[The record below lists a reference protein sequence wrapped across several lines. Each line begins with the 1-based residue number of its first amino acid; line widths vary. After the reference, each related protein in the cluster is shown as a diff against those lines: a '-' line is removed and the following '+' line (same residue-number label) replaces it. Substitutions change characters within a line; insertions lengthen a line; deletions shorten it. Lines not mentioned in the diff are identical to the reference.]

1 MKIER
6 KIIAAGLV
14 LLLSAGV
21 YGVAAAQGKPAA
33 KAPKAVV
40 EQNTV
45 DFGEILEMQNVEH
58 TFFIK
63 NAGNAELQILRVKPS
78 CGCSV
83 AEYDKVVAPGQM
95 GKVHIKI
102 DGKKI
107 GAGAFDKGFMVKTND
122 PANEQ
127 FNLSVK
133 GTVAKALEF
142 SREIRWAGFTDETFK
157 IESYVT
163 VLLSSP
169 MNILSARWDVDAAA
183 KGLPEKVGVK
193 LDPIVRGKKY
203 RLTVWKKAELA
214 SGTIVS
220 NVILATDNP
229 KIRETIVPV
238 AFTVMNDVELYP
250 QRIYYGEMLIPPG
263 ATKGFERSFD
273 IIAARGDSL
282 KIVKVVSSRDDM
294 TVKIQESIPG
304 KSYRGTVLVRPT
316 SKIDRFEGAIKIQTN
331 YPKYREVVLD
341 VVGSVRVGTG
351 SGASSKGKK

>member
-1 MKIER
+1 MKIQR
-6 KIIAAGLV
+6 MIIAAGLV
-14 LLLSAGV
+14 LLLSAGL

-40 EQNTV
+40 EQTTV
-45 DFGEILEMQNVEH
+45 EVGEILEMQNVEH

-63 NAGNAELQILRVKPS
+63 NVGSAELQILRVKPS

-83 AEYDKVVAPGQM
+83 AEYDKVIAPGQQ

-107 GAGAFDKGFMVKTND
+107 GAGAFDKGFLVKTND

-133 GTVAKALEF
+133 GFVAKALEF
-142 SREIRWAGFTDETFK
+142 SREMRWAGFTDETLK
-157 IESYVT
+157 IESYIT
-163 VLLSSP
+163 VVLSSP
-169 MNILSARWDVDAAA
+169 MNILSARWDDAAAA
-183 KGLPEKVGVK
+183 KGLPERIGVK
-193 LDPIVRGKKY
+193 LDPIARGKKY

-214 SGTIVS
+214 PGTVVSDIV
-220 NVILATDNP
+220 LTTDSP
-229 KIRETIVPV
+229 KLKETIVPV
-238 AFTVMNDVELYP
+238 ALTIMNDVELHP
-250 QRIYYGEMLIPPG
+250 QKIYYGEMLIPPG

-282 KIVKVVSSRDDM
+282 KIVKAVSSRNDM
-294 TVKIQESIPG
+294 TVKIQELIPG
-304 KSYRGTVLVRPT
+304 KSFRGTVLVRPT
-316 SKIDRFEGAIKIQTN
+316 SKIDRFEGTIKIQTN

-351 SGASSKGKK
+351 SEGKK